1 MLTMLDLFSGIGG
14 FSLAASWA
22 GGIETVA
29 FCEIEPY
36 CQKVLKKHWPDV
48 PIFEDI
54 TKLRG
59 EDVGAVELICGGPPC
74 QPASCAG
81 KRRGAEDDRW
91 LWPEAIRLV
100 REIHPRWCV
109 FENPTGILTLNEGLA
124 FEHLLLE
131 LEAEGYEVQPVIIP
145 ACAIGAP
152 HRRDRVWI
160 VACSQG
166 RDDRRIPGKIQK
178 QDEQQTKKR
187 PQTWSAEFGG
197 ASQTVTDSECIGY
210 PSETTWK
217 PNSDQERNDTA
228 QKQGRRAE
236 SYEIEPGC
244 TNVSYPSGELLQG
257 QHHGPGQKQ
266 SGRNSGR
273 YPQSGLGRDFDG
285 LPARLV
291 RYWDGDWER
300 GIPRIASG
308 VPHRV
313 QRIKAMGNA
322 IVPQVAYQILQRIVD
337 IEARRRYTR

>member
-1 MLTMLDLFSGIGG
+1 MLDLFSGIGG

-81 KRRGAEDDRW
+81 MRRGAEDDRW

-109 FENPTGILTLNEGLA
+109 FENPTGILTLDGGVA

-145 ACAIGAP
+145 ACAVGAP

-160 VACSQG
+160 VAYSQG

-187 PQTWSAEFGG
+187 PQTWSAELGG
-197 ASQTVTDSECIGY
+197 ASQTVTDT
-210 PSETTWK
+210 PSIL
-217 PNSDQERNDTA
+217 PQRLRDRQGQEQPWR
-228 QKQGRRAE
+228 G
-236 SYEIEPGC
+236 SWWSIEP
-244 TNVSYPSGELLQG
+244 NV
-257 QHHGPGQKQ
+257 
-266 SGRNSGR
+266 GRVA
-273 YPQSGLGRDFDG
+273 Y
-285 LPARLV
+285 
-291 RYWDGDWER
+291 
-300 GIPRIASG
+300 GIPS
-308 VPHRV
+308 RV
-313 QRIKAMGNA
+313 DRLRGLGNA
-322 IVPQVAYQILQRIVD
+322 IVPQVAQEIFKAIVD